1 MNEDDLLD
9 PEVEAPAVETPAAE
23 PSLRDTI
30 AKAFDEQAAKDPEP
44 APEGKEPAAEPAA
57 ELAAPA
63 ADAKPAET
71 KTPEQEAAKP
81 AEPGVPGELKA
92 PAQWKPAVRE
102 KWNQLPREVQEE
114 VLRREGDSMRL
125 IGSVGPKI
133 RLADEINGHIQ
144 PFAERLQANGVSP
157 SAFIGDV
164 FNSVKALTSSNPQ
177 EKAEVVANMIQ
188 SYGIDVRMLD
198 AMLSHRLQQPQE
210 VVEARRLAARAEST
224 IHQHQQTIEHQS
236 ALEAEKALAAF
247 GADPKHEFLDD
258 VRDLMA
264 DLIEANR
271 ATSLDDAY
279 SAAIWAHPDTRKI
292 LLQREAQV
300 RTEAKATRAAA
311 ARKASSSVH
320 GAPAGSA
327 TTPTKANMSVREA
340 VEAAFDEHSS
350 L

>member
-1 MNEDDLLD
+1 MNEADLLD

-30 AKAFDEQAAKDPEP
+30 AKAFDEQVAKDPEP
-44 APEGKEPAAEPAA
+44 APEGKKPVAEPAAEPGT
-57 ELAAPA
+57 PA
-63 ADAKPAET
+63 TDAKTEV
-71 KTPEQEAAKP
+71 KTPEEEKP
-81 AEPGVPGELKA
+81 EKPGIPGELKA
-92 PAQWKPAVRE
+92 PSQWKPAIRE

-133 RLADEINGHIQ
+133 RLADEMNGHIQ

-198 AMLSHRLQQPQE
+198 AMLSQRLQQPQE

-224 IHQHQQTIEHQS
+224 LQQHHQNVEHQT
-236 ALEAEKALAAF
+236 AMEAEKALAAF

-292 LLQREAQV
+292 LLQREAQA

-327 TTPTKANMSVREA
+327 TAPTKANMSIREA

>member
-1 MNEDDLLD
+1 MNEADLLD

-30 AKAFDEQAAKDPEP
+30 AKAFDEQEAKTTEP
-44 APEGKEPAAEPAA
+44 APEGEEPVAEPAAEPAT
-57 ELAAPA
+57 PA
-63 ADAKPAET
+63 TDATPEA
-71 KTPEQEAAKP
+71 KTPEQEKAEKP
-81 AEPGVPGELKA
+81 GEPGELKA
-92 PAQWKPAVRE
+92 PSQWKPAIRE
-102 KWNQLPREVQEE
+102 KWGQLPLEVKQEI
-114 VLRREGDSMRL
+114 LRREGDSMRL

-133 RLADEINGHIQ
+133 RLADEVSNHIQ

-157 SAFIGDV
+157 SAFIGDL
-164 FNSVKALTSSNPQ
+164 FTSEKALTSSNPQ
-177 EKAEVVANMIQ
+177 EKAAVVANMIQ

-198 AMLSHRLQQPQE
+198 AMLSQRLQQPPE
-210 VVEARRLAARAEST
+210 VAEARRLAARAEST
-224 IHQHQQTIEHQS
+224 IQQHQQNIEHQNS
-236 ALEAEKALAAF
+236 LEAEKALAAF

-300 RTEAKATRAAA
+300 RTAVKVKRAAA
-311 ARKASSSVH
+311 ARTASSAVH

-327 TTPTKANMSVREA
+327 TTPTKANMTVREA
-340 VEAAFDEHSS
+340 VESAFDEHSS

>member
-1 MNEDDLLD
+1 MNEADLLD

-30 AKAFDEQAAKDPEP
+30 AKAFDEQEAKVTEPTPEGEEPAAK
-44 APEGKEPAAEPAA
+44 PAAEPGT
-57 ELAAPA
+57 PA
-63 ADAKPAET
+63 ADAKPEA
-71 KTPEQEAAKP
+71 KTSEQEAAKP
-81 AEPGVPGELKA
+81 AEPGELKA
-92 PAQWKPAVRE
+92 PAQWKPAIRE
-102 KWNQLPREVQEE
+102 KWGALPLEVKQEI
-114 VLRREGDSMRL
+114 LRREGDSMRL

-133 RLADEINGHIQ
+133 RLADEVSNHIQ

-157 SAFIGDV
+157 SAFLGDL
-164 FNSVKALTSSNPQ
+164 FTSVKALTSSNPQ
-177 EKAEVVANMIQ
+177 EKAAVVANMIQ

-198 AMLSHRLQQPQE
+198 AMLSQRLQQPPE
-210 VVEARRLAARAEST
+210 VAEARRLAARAEST
-224 IHQHQQTIEHQS
+224 IQQHQQSIEHQNS
-236 ALEAEKALAAF
+236 LEAEKALAAF

-292 LLQREAQV
+292 LLQREAQA
-300 RTEAKATRAAA
+300 RTEAKANRAAV
-311 ARKASSSVH
+311 ARKASASVH
-320 GAPAGSA
+320 GSPAGSA
-327 TTPTKANMSVREA
+327 VAPTKANMSVREA
-340 VEAAFDEHSS
+340 VEAAFDEHTS

>member
-1 MNEDDLLD
+1 MNEADLLD

-30 AKAFDEQAAKDPEP
+30 AKAFDEQEAKVTEP
-44 APEGKEPAAEPAA
+44 APEGAEPAAEPAA
-57 ELAAPA
+57 EPGTPA
-63 ADAKPAET
+63 AEGKPEA

-81 AEPGVPGELKA
+81 AEPGELKA
-92 PAQWKPAVRE
+92 PSQWKPAIRE
-102 KWNQLPREVQEE
+102 KWGQLPLEVKQEI
-114 VLRREGDSMRL
+114 LRREGDSMRL

-133 RLADEINGHIQ
+133 RLADEVSNHIQ

-157 SAFIGDV
+157 SAFIGDL
-164 FNSVKALTSSNPQ
+164 FTSVKALTSSNPQ
-177 EKAEVVANMIQ
+177 EKAAVVANMIQ

-198 AMLSHRLQQPQE
+198 AMLSQRLQQPPE
-210 VVEARRLAARAEST
+210 VAEARRLAARAEST
-224 IHQHQQTIEHQS
+224 IQQHQQQVEHQS

-292 LLQREAQV
+292 LLQREAQT
-300 RTEAKATRAAA
+300 RTAAKVNRAAA
-311 ARKASSSVH
+311 ARKASSAVH
-320 GAPAGSA
+320 GSPAGSA
-327 TTPTKANMSVREA
+327 GAVTKPNMSVREA

>member
-1 MNEDDLLD
+1 MNEADLLD
-9 PEVEAPAVETPAAE
+9 PEVEAPAVETPAEE

-30 AKAFDEQAAKDPEP
+30 AKAFDEQETKDTKPTPEV
-44 APEGKEPAAEPAA
+44 EEPAAEPAA
-57 ELAAPA
+57 EPGTPA
-63 ADAKPAET
+63 AEGKPKAE
-71 KTPEQEAAKP
+71 TPEQEGAAKP
-81 AEPGVPGELKA
+81 AEPGELKA
-92 PAQWKPAVRE
+92 PAQWKPAIRE
-102 KWNQLPREVQEE
+102 KWGALPLEVKQEI
-114 VLRREGDSMRL
+114 LRREGDSMRL

-133 RLADEINGHIQ
+133 RLADEVSNHIQ

-157 SAFIGDV
+157 SAFIGDL
-164 FNSVKALTSSNPQ
+164 FTSVKALTSSNPQ
-177 EKAEVVANMIQ
+177 EKAAVVANMIQ

-198 AMLSHRLQQPQE
+198 AMLSQRLQQPPE
-210 VVEARRLAARAEST
+210 IAEARRLAARAEST
-224 IHQHQQTIEHQS
+224 IQQHQQQIEHQNS
-236 ALEAEKALAAF
+236 LEAEKALAAF

-292 LLQREAQV
+292 LLQREAQT
-300 RTEAKATRAAA
+300 RTEAKANRAAI
-311 ARKASSSVH
+311 ARKASASVH
-320 GAPAGSA
+320 GSPAGSA
-327 TTPTKANMSVREA
+327 AAPARANMSVREA